1 MDAYIKDLTP
11 QGNNYNRFGKA
22 FPKTETRID
31 VREYFNC
38 DADREKFI
46 IEKLIR
52 DPNLEFNLIKPAGET
67 GRKQVEEIKAEVF
80 EEKKQATIKLEIE
93 ESKKTNRRK

>member
-1 MDAYIKDLTP
+1 MDAYIKDITP

-22 FPKTETRID
+22 LPKEETRID

-38 DADREKFI
+38 DAAREKFI

-52 DPNLEFNLIKPAGET
+52 DPNLEFNLVKPAGET
-67 GRKQVEEIKAEVF
+67 GRQQAEEFKAKAF
-80 EEKKQATIKLEIE
+80 EEKKQATIKLETE
-93 ESKKTNRRK
+93 EPKKTTRRK